1 MSEEVQEVLSEEGQV
16 VAEGEQVQEVQEV
29 LSEEVQVVAEGEQ
42 VQEVHGGFESGGSS
56 SGGR

>member
-1 MSEEVQEVLSEEGQV
+1 MNRWRRYIEVLSEEGQV

-29 LSEEVQVVAEGEQ
+29 LSEE
-42 VQEVHGGFESGGSS
+42 GSS